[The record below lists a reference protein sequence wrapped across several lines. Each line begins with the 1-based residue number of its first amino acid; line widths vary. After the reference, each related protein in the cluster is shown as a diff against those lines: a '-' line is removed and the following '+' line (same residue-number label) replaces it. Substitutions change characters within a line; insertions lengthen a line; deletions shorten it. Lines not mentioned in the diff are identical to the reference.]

1 MVRRLLAPGD
11 EEQVM
16 AKQPSVVPAGEVY
29 DWYRRGMS
37 LLEGGNPAAAAAL
50 LEHAVRVE
58 PESRSL
64 REGLAR
70 AQYASRDFESA
81 RDNFAVIVE
90 VAPSDDYAQFGLGL
104 AQLRTGALDDAAEH
118 LALAVAMR
126 PENKHYGTALNTV
139 RVARQRATSG

>member
-1 MVRRLLAPGD
+1 MT
-11 EEQVM
+11 EE
-16 AKQPSVVPAGEVY
+16 ASVAPAGEVY

-37 LLEGGNPAAAAAL
+37 LLEAGNPAAAAAL
-50 LEHAVRVE
+50 LEHAVRAE

-81 RDNFAVIVE
+81 RDNFAAIVE
-90 VAPSDDYAQFGLGL
+90 ATPSDDYAQFGLGL

-126 PENKHYGTALNTV
+126 PDNKHYGTALNTA
-139 RVARQRATSG
+139 RVAKQRASSG

>member
-1 MVRRLLAPGD
+1 MR
-11 EEQVM
+11 EWVM
-16 AKQPSVVPAGEVY
+16 AEQPSVTPAGEIY

-50 LEHAVRVE
+50 LEHAVRAE

-70 AQYASRDFESA
+70 AQYAARDFEAA
-81 RDNFAVIVE
+81 RDNFAAIVE
-90 VAPSDDYAQFGLGL
+90 VTPSDDYAQFGLGL
-104 AQLRTGALDDAAEH
+104 AQLKTGALDAAAEH

-126 PENKHYGTALNTV
+126 PENKHYGTALNTA
-139 RVARQRATSG
+139 RVAKQRAAAR

>member
-1 MVRRLLAPGD
+1 
-11 EEQVM
+11 M
-16 AKQPSVVPAGEVY
+16 AAESSVAPAGEVY

-50 LEHAVRVE
+50 LEHAVLAQ
-58 PESRSL
+58 PDSRSL

-70 AQYASRDFESA
+70 AQYAARDFEAA
-81 RDNFAVIVE
+81 RDSFAAIVE

-126 PENKHYGTALNTV
+126 PENKHYGTALNTA
-139 RVARQRATSG
+139 RVAKQRATSR

>member
-1 MVRRLLAPGD
+1 MT
-11 EEQVM
+11 EESS
-16 AKQPSVVPAGEVY
+16 AAPAGEVY

-50 LEHAVRVE
+50 LEHAVQAE
-58 PESRSL
+58 PDSRSL

-70 AQYASRDFESA
+70 AQYASRDFEAA
-81 RDNFAVIVE
+81 RDNFAAIVA

-104 AQLRTGALDDAAEH
+104 AQLRTGALADAAEH

-126 PENKHYGTALNTV
+126 PENKHYGTALNTA
-139 RVARQRATSG
+139 RVAKQRATSG

>member
-1 MVRRLLAPGD
+1 MT
-11 EEQVM
+11 EESSG
-16 AKQPSVVPAGEVY
+16 APAGEVY

-50 LEHAVRVE
+50 LEHAVQAE
-58 PESRSL
+58 PDSRSL

-70 AQYASRDFESA
+70 AQYASRDFEAA
-81 RDNFAVIVE
+81 RDNFAAIVE

-104 AQLRTGALDDAAEH
+104 AQLRTGAIDDAAEH

-126 PENKHYGTALNTV
+126 PENKHYGTALNTA
-139 RVARQRATSG
+139 RVAKQRATSG